1 MMLQGTRRLL
11 LQGGKQHGR
20 AAVRCAHATQPPSTS
35 TSSSQPSPV
44 LDGSPTAAASGAGGS
59 AVLEGGRAP
68 PSCWP
73 AWVTAATRRS
83 PVASSSRSRGV
94 APAPPLAASSSIRP
108 LAVDSSWAS
117 CGREVSDG
125 RAGQVRSVGTRRR
138 QRRRQ
143 AQAAAAG
150 TSGGGPASWP
160 DRWHG
165 APGSHLLLGLGHSGQ
180 EGCGVP
186 RHRPSALLQPLLQ
199 YRATAIALWTPIV
212 GPMLHGRVCSVCCSH
227 VSPCPLKQHP

>member
-1 MMLQGTRRLL
+1 MSHDAAGDAEVAAAGWQAPWQGCCAL
-11 LQGGKQHGR
+11 
-20 AAVRCAHATQPPSTS
+20 RCAHATQPPSTS
-35 TSSSQPSPV
+35 MSPSQPSPA

-59 AVLEGGRAP
+59 AVLEGGRAL

-117 CGREVSDG
+117 CGRAVSDG
-125 RAGQVRSVGTRRR
+125 RAGQERGR
-138 QRRRQ
+138 QEHG
-143 AQAAAAG
+143 AAAAAAG

-199 YRATAIALWTPIV
+199 YRATAIPFRTPIV
-212 GPMLHGRVCSVCCSH
+212 EPMLHGRVCSVCCSH